1 MITSQ
6 QYIKNCQKLFKNT
19 KFLGSKER
27 SQIQFNYDV
36 GYPRKD
42 KLPSPLKLL
51 PSIVDAFH
59 LVAITIQQQLAKEKN
74 IKNTNVK
81 AIIFY
86 IKQ

>member
-1 MITSQ
+1 MSQ
-6 QYIKNCQKLFKNT
+6 QYKKTCQKHFKNT
-19 KFLGSKER
+19 KNLGSKKR
-27 SQIQFNYDV
+27 SQNQFNYDV
-36 GYPRKD
+36 GYPKKD

-59 LVAITIQQQLAKEKN
+59 LVAITIQQQFAKEKN